1 MPDQSDIAMESKQSN
16 ATVID
21 PTVIDPTK
29 IDATKVAE
37 TSPAEISET
46 KPPQGKLPRGGLIV
60 LTATALVVTIVVVFG
75 IHSRVA
81 AETRLQQ
88 ATFQAAIPSVNVAHP
103 QPGDRA
109 QELVLPGN
117 TQAFID
123 SPIYARTNGYL
134 KRWYVDIGARVSKGQ
149 LLAEIETPELDQQL
163 RQARAELATA
173 EANVNL
179 SQITA
184 ARDENLLKTHS
195 VSTQERDNAVNG
207 YAANQ
212 ATVQSNQAN
221 VARLEQLQS
230 FEKVYAPFAGIITA
244 RETDIG
250 ALIDAGA
257 NAPKELFHIAS
268 ITKLRVYVA
277 VPEVYSVAARS
288 GAAADLT
295 LDEYPGET
303 FRGTL
308 VRNSDSIDPASRTLL
323 VEVDVENAGGRL
335 KPGAYVQVHL
345 KMPEGRRS
353 LVVPANVLLFRREG
367 LQLGVVRDGK
377 AELVRVTPGD
387 DYGDSMEILSG
398 LQPTDDVILSP
409 SDSLTSGTTVQIS
422 GSKMKGTGK

>member
-1 MPDQSDIAMESKQSN
+1 MQDNQFMPKQEETPMKSDETN
-16 ATVID
+16 ATAMG
-21 PTVIDPTK
+21 
-29 IDATKVAE
+29 ATQGAE

-46 KPPQGKLPRGGLIV
+46 KPPQGKLPKS
-60 LTATALVVTIVVVFG
+60 ALVVLGAAAVMVAIVVVFG

-134 KRWYVDIGARVSKGQ
+134 KRWYVDIGARVRNGQ

-163 RQARAELATA
+163 RQARADLATA
-173 EANVNL
+173 EANLNL

-184 ARDENLLKTHS
+184 ARDENLVKTGS
-195 VSTQERDNAVNG
+195 VSTQERDNSVNG
-207 YAANQ
+207 NAANK

-230 FEKVYAPFAGIITA
+230 YEKVYAPFDGIITA

-268 ITKLRVYVA
+268 ISKLRVYVA
-277 VPEVYSVAARS
+277 VPEVYSVAAQS
-288 GAAADLT
+288 GAPADLT
-295 LDEYPGET
+295 LDEYPGEA
-303 FRGTL
+303 FHGIL
-308 VRNSDSIDPASRTLL
+308 VRNSDAIDLASRTLL
-323 VEVDVENAGGRL
+323 VEVDVENARGRL

-345 KMPEGRRS
+345 KMPEGARS
-353 LVVPANVLLFRREG
+353 LVVPANALLFRREG
-367 LQLGVVRDGK
+367 LQVGVVRDGK
-377 AELVRVTPGD
+377 AELVRVTPGH

-409 SDSLTSGTTVQIS
+409 SDSLTSGTPVQIS
-422 GSKMKGTGK
+422 DSKTGGTGK

>member
-1 MPDQSDIAMESKQSN
+1 MLNQGDIAMESNQSQ
-16 ATVID
+16 ATVS
-21 PTVIDPTK
+21 
-29 IDATKVAE
+29 DATRVAE
-37 TSPAEISET
+37 TSPAEVSKT
-46 KPPQGKLPRGGLIV
+46 KPRQGKAPRGGLIV
-60 LTATALVVTIVVVFG
+60 LGATALVVATVVVFG

-88 ATFQAAIPSVNVAHP
+88 ATDRAAVPSVNVMHP
-103 QPGDRA
+103 QLGDRA

-134 KRWYVDIGARVSKGQ
+134 KRWHVDIGARVSKGQ

-163 RQARAELATA
+163 QQARADLGTA
-173 EANVNL
+173 EANLNL

-184 ARDENLLKTHS
+184 ARDENLLKTNS

-207 YAANQ
+207 NAANK

-230 FEKVYAPFAGIITA
+230 YEKVYAPFDGIITA

-268 ITKLRVYVA
+268 ISKLRVYVA
-277 VPEVYSVAARS
+277 VPEVYSVAAQS
-288 GAAADLT
+288 GAPADLT
-295 LDEYPGET
+295 LDEYPGEA
-303 FRGTL
+303 FHGIL
-308 VRNSDSIDPASRTLL
+308 VRNSDAIDLASRTLL
-323 VEVDVENAGGRL
+323 VEVDVENARGRL

-345 KMPEGRRS
+345 KMPEGARS
-353 LVVPANVLLFRREG
+353 LVVPANALLFRREG
-367 LQLGVVRDGK
+367 LQVGVVRDGK
-377 AELVRVTPGD
+377 AELVRVTPGH

-409 SDSLTSGTTVQIS
+409 SDSLTSGTPVQIS
-422 GSKMKGTGK
+422 DSKTGGTGK

>member
-1 MPDQSDIAMESKQSN
+1 MLKGKTPMNSGDTNAIA
-16 ATVID
+16 TD
-21 PTVIDPTK
+21 T
-29 IDATKVAE
+29 TKVTE
-37 TSPAEISET
+37 TSPAKISET
-46 KPPQGKLPRGGLIV
+46 KPPQRTLPKG
-60 LTATALVVTIVVVFG
+60 ALVVLAAMALVVAIVIVLG

-81 AETRLQQ
+81 AESRLQQ
-88 ATFQAAIPSVNVAHP
+88 STLEAAIPSVNVAHP
-103 QPGDRA
+103 EIGDRA

-134 KRWYVDIGARVSKGQ
+134 KKWYVDIGARVSKGQ

-163 RQARAELATA
+163 RQARADLATA
-173 EANVNL
+173 EANLNL

-207 YAANQ
+207 YAASQ
-212 ATVQSNQAN
+212 AIAQSNQAN

-230 FEKVYAPFAGIITA
+230 FEKMYAPFDGIITA
-244 RETDIG
+244 RATDVG

-257 NAPKELFHIAS
+257 NATKELFHIAS

-277 VPEVYSVAARS
+277 VPEVYSLAARS
-288 GAAADLT
+288 GAPADLA

-308 VRNSDSIDPASRTLL
+308 VRNSDSIDPTSRTLL
-323 VEVDVENAGGRL
+323 VEVDVENASGRL

-345 KMPEGRRS
+345 KMPDGARS
-353 LVVPANVLLFRREG
+353 LVVPANALLFRREG
-367 LQLGVVRDGK
+367 LQVGVVRDGK
-377 AELVRVTPGD
+377 AQFVKVQPGY

-409 SDSLTSGTTVQIS
+409 SDSLTSGTPVQVS
-422 GSKMKGTGK
+422 GSQREGAGE

>member
-1 MPDQSDIAMESKQSN
+1 MLNQGDIAMESNQSK
-16 ATVID
+16 AAR
-21 PTVIDPTK
+21 IDPTK
-29 IDATKVAE
+29 IDLTKIDATKAAE

-46 KPPQGKLPRGGLIV
+46 KPPQGKFPRSGLIV
-60 LTATALVVTIVVVFG
+60 LGATALVVAIVVVFG

-88 ATFQAAIPSVNVAHP
+88 ATFQAAIPSVNIVHP
-103 QPGDRA
+103 QPGDHA

-134 KRWYVDIGARVSKGQ
+134 KQWYVDIGARVSKGQ

-184 ARDENLLKTHS
+184 ARDESLLKTHS

-230 FEKVYAPFAGIITA
+230 FEKVYAPFDGIITA
-244 RETDIG
+244 RDTDVG

-257 NAPKELFHIAS
+257 NAPRELFHIAS
-268 ITKLRVYVA
+268 INRLRVYVA
-277 VPEVYSVAARS
+277 VPEVYSLAARS
-288 GAAADLT
+288 GAPADLT
-295 LDEYPGET
+295 LDEFPGET
-303 FRGTL
+303 FHGTL
-308 VRNSDSIDPASRTLL
+308 VRNSDSIDLASRTLL
-323 VEVDVENAGGRL
+323 VEVDVDNAGGRL

-345 KMPEGRRS
+345 KMPEGTRS
-353 LVVPANVLLFRREG
+353 LVVPANALLFRREG
-367 LQLGVVRDGK
+367 LQVGVVRDGK
-377 AELVRVTPGD
+377 VELVRVTPGH
-387 DYGDSMEILSG
+387 DYGDSMQILSG

-409 SDSLTSGTTVQIS
+409 SDSLTSGSPVEIS
-422 GSKMKGTGK
+422 GSKMEGAGE

>member
-1 MPDQSDIAMESKQSN
+1 MLNQGDIAMESNQRE
-16 ATVID
+16 ATMVE
-21 PTVIDPTK
+21 PTK
-29 IDATKVAE
+29 IDPTKVAE
-37 TSPAEISET
+37 TSPGDISET
-46 KPPQGKLPRGGLIV
+46 KPPQGKPPRGGLVV
-60 LTATALVVTIVVVFG
+60 LGATVLVLVIVVVFG

-88 ATFQAAIPSVNVAHP
+88 ATSQAAIPSVNVAHP
-103 QPGDRA
+103 QSGDRA

-123 SPIYARTNGYL
+123 APIYARTNGYL

-163 RQARAELATA
+163 SQARAELATA
-173 EANVNL
+173 QANLNL

-230 FEKVYAPFAGIITA
+230 YEKVYAPFDGIITA

-277 VPEVYSVAARS
+277 VPEVYSVAAQS
-288 GAAADLT
+288 DAPADLT

-303 FRGTL
+303 FHGTL

-345 KMPEGRRS
+345 KMPEGTRS
-353 LVVPANVLLFRREG
+353 LVVPANALLFRREG
-367 LQLGVVRDGK
+367 LQVGVVRDGK
-377 AELVRVTPGD
+377 AELVRVTPGH

-409 SDSLTSGTTVQIS
+409 SDSLTSGTPVQIS
-422 GSKMKGTGK
+422 GSKMGGAGE

>member
-1 MPDQSDIAMESKQSN
+1 MLSQGDVAMESNQNKTALQ
-16 ATVID
+16 AT
-21 PTVIDPTK
+21 T
-29 IDATKVAE
+29 VAE
-37 TSPAEISET
+37 TIPAEISET
-46 KPPQGKLPRGGLIV
+46 KPPQGKFPKSALIV
-60 LTATALVVTIVVVFG
+60 LGATALVIAIVVVFG
-75 IHSRVA
+75 IHSRLV
-81 AETRLQQ
+81 AETRLQE
-88 ATFQAAIPSVNVAHP
+88 ATSQAAIPSVNVVHP
-103 QPGDRA
+103 KPGDRA

-163 RQARAELATA
+163 RQARADLATA
-173 EANVNL
+173 EANQNL
-179 SQITA
+179 SKITA

-230 FEKVYAPFAGIITA
+230 YEKVYAPFDGIITA

-268 ITKLRVYVA
+268 ITKLRVYIA
-277 VPEVYSVAARS
+277 VPEVYSAVART
-288 GAAADLT
+288 GAPADLT

-308 VRNSDSIDPASRTLL
+308 VRNSDSIDPLSRTLL
-323 VEVDVENAGGRL
+323 VEVDVENPKGRL

-345 KMPEGRRS
+345 KMPEGARA
-353 LVVPANVLLFRREG
+353 LVVPANTLLFRREG
-367 LQLGVVRDGK
+367 LQVGVVRDGK
-377 AELVRVTPGD
+377 TELIRVTPGH

-409 SDSLTSGTTVQIS
+409 SDSLTSGTPVQIS
-422 GSKMKGTGK
+422 DSRMGGAAK

>member
-1 MPDQSDIAMESKQSN
+1 MPKQDDIPMKSEESN
-16 ATVID
+16 AMAPD
-21 PTVIDPTK
+21 MTK
-29 IDATKVAE
+29 APE
-37 TSPAEISET
+37 TSTAEVSET
-46 KPPQGKLPRGGLIV
+46 KPPQAKFSRSGL
-60 LTATALVVTIVVVFG
+60 LALIAVAVVVAIVVVFG
-75 IHSRVA
+75 ILSRLA

-88 ATFQAAIPSVNVAHP
+88 STDQAAIPSVNVVHP
-103 QPGDRA
+103 KPGDRA

-123 SPIYARTNGYL
+123 SPVYARTNGYL
-134 KRWYVDIGARVSKGQ
+134 KRWYFDIGARVTKGQ

-163 RQARAELATA
+163 RQARADLATA
-173 EANVNL
+173 EANQNL

-212 ATVQSNQAN
+212 ATVESNKAN
-221 VARLEQLQS
+221 VSRLEQLQAY
-230 FEKVYAPFAGIITA
+230 EKVYAPFDGIITA

-268 ITKLRVYVA
+268 ITKLRIYVA
-277 VPEVYSVAARS
+277 VPEVYSAAARN
-288 GAAADLT
+288 GAPADLT
-295 LDEYPGET
+295 LDEFPGET

-308 VRNSDSIDPASRTLL
+308 VRNSNSIDPLSRTLL
-323 VEVDVENAGGRL
+323 VEVDVENANGRL

-345 KMPEGRRS
+345 KMPEGAHP
-353 LVVPANVLLFRREG
+353 LVVPANTLLFRRDG
-367 LQLGVVRDGK
+367 LQVGVVRDGK
-377 AELVRVTPGD
+377 AELLRVTPGH

-409 SDSLTSGTTVQIS
+409 SDSLTDGTQVQIS
-422 GSKMKGTGK
+422 GSGSKTEGAAK

>member
-1 MPDQSDIAMESKQSN
+1 MKSDVTNVALAEK
-16 ATVID
+16 
-21 PTVIDPTK
+21 PK
-29 IDATKVAE
+29 IVE
-37 TSPAEISET
+37 TSPAEILEQ
-46 KPPQGKLPRGGLIV
+46 KPLRTGFPRGV
-60 LTATALVVTIVVVFG
+60 LLVLAAAAVVLMVVIAFG
-75 IHSRVA
+75 IHSRLA

-88 ATFQAAIPSVNVAHP
+88 ATGQAAIPIVTVTHP
-103 QPGDRA
+103 QLGDRA

-134 KRWYVDIGARVSKGQ
+134 KRWYVDIGARVSKGD

-163 RQARAELATA
+163 SQARAELATA
-173 EANVNL
+173 NANLNL

-184 ARDENLLKTHS
+184 TRNENLLKSHS

-230 FEKVYAPFAGIITA
+230 YEKVYAPFDGIITA

-277 VPEVYSVAARS
+277 VSEVYSVAARA
-288 GAAADLT
+288 GAPADLR
-295 LDEYPGET
+295 LDEYPGEM
-303 FRGTL
+303 FHGTL

-345 KMPEGRRS
+345 KMPEGARS
-353 LVVPANVLLFRREG
+353 LVVPANTLLFRREG
-367 LQLGVVRDGK
+367 LQVAVVRDG
-377 AELVRVTPGD
+377 
-387 DYGDSMEILSG
+387 
-398 LQPTDDVILSP
+398 
-409 SDSLTSGTTVQIS
+409 
-422 GSKMKGTGK
+422 

>member
-1 MPDQSDIAMESKQSN
+1 MNSDDANAIGME
-16 ATVID
+16 T
-21 PTVIDPTK
+21 
-29 IDATKVAE
+29 TKVAE
-37 TSPAEISET
+37 TSPAEVSET
-46 KPPQGKLPRGGLIV
+46 NAPQRKFPKGGIV
-60 LTATALVVTIVVVFG
+60 GLAAAAIVVAVVIVFG
-75 IHSRVA
+75 IHSRVE

-88 ATFQAAIPSVNVAHP
+88 ATFQAAIPSVNVTHP
-103 QPGDRA
+103 HPGDRA

-134 KRWYVDIGARVSKGQ
+134 KRWYVDIGARVSNGQ

-163 RQARAELATA
+163 QQARAELATA
-173 EANVNL
+173 EANRNL

-207 YAANQ
+207 NAANQ

-230 FEKVYAPFAGIITA
+230 FEKIYAPFDGIITA
-244 RETDIG
+244 RETDVG

-277 VPEVYSVAARS
+277 VPEVDSLAARS
-288 GAAADLT
+288 GAPADLT

-303 FRGTL
+303 FHGTL
-308 VRNSDSIDPASRTLL
+308 VRNSDSIDPVSRTLL

-345 KMPEGRRS
+345 KMPEGARS
-353 LVVPANVLLFRREG
+353 LVVPANALLFRREG
-367 LQLGVVRDGK
+367 LQVGVVRGGK
-377 AELVRVTPGD
+377 AELVRVTPGH

-398 LQPTDDVILSP
+398 LQPSDDVILSP
-409 SDSLTSGTTVQIS
+409 SDSLTSGTPVQIS
-422 GSKMKGTGK
+422 GSQTEGAGK

>member
-1 MPDQSDIAMESKQSN
+1 MKDNQFMPKRGETPVKPDESNTIASE
-16 ATVID
+16 
-21 PTVIDPTK
+21 
-29 IDATKVAE
+29 ATKVAE
-37 TSPAEISET
+37 TSPAVTAET
-46 KPPQGKLPRGGLIV
+46 KPPQGKFPKGGLLV
-60 LTATALVVTIVVVFG
+60 LGAMALVVALVVVFG

-88 ATFQAAIPSVNVAHP
+88 TTLQAAIPTVNVAHP

-117 TQAFID
+117 TQAYID

-134 KRWYVDIGARVSKGQ
+134 KRWYVDIGARVSNGQ

-179 SQITA
+179 SEITA

-230 FEKVYAPFAGIITA
+230 YEKVYAPFDGIITA

-268 ITKLRVYVA
+268 ISKLRVYVA
-277 VPEVYSVAARS
+277 VPEVYSVAAQS
-288 GAAADLT
+288 GAPADLT

-303 FRGTL
+303 FHGTL
-308 VRNSDSIDPASRTLL
+308 VRNSDSIDLASRTLL
-323 VEVDVENAGGRL
+323 VEVDVENTRGRL

-345 KMPEGRRS
+345 KMPEGTRS
-353 LVVPANVLLFRREG
+353 LVVPANALLFRREG
-367 LQLGVVRDGK
+367 LQVGVVRDGK
-377 AELVRVTPGD
+377 AELVRVTPGH

-398 LQPTDDVILSP
+398 VQPTDDVILSP
-409 SDSLTSGTTVQIS
+409 SDSLTSGTPVQI
-422 GSKMKGTGK
+422 GELRTAGAQK

>member
-1 MPDQSDIAMESKQSN
+1 MLKRDDMAMKSDETS
-16 ATVID
+16 AT
-21 PTVIDPTK
+21 
-29 IDATKVAE
+29 ATDTAKAIE
-37 TSPAEISET
+37 TSPAEGSQT
-46 KPPQGKLPRGGLIV
+46 KPPQRKVPRSGLIV
-60 LTATALVVTIVVVFG
+60 LGATALVVAMVVVFG

-88 ATFQAAIPSVNVAHP
+88 ATLQAAIPSVNVVHP

-134 KRWYVDIGARVSKGQ
+134 KQWYVDIGARVSKGQ

-173 EANVNL
+173 QANVNL

-184 ARDENLLKTHS
+184 ARDENLLKTRS

-212 ATVQSNQAN
+212 ATVQSNEAN

-230 FEKVYAPFAGIITA
+230 YEKVYAPFDGIITA

-268 ITKLRVYVA
+268 ISQLRVYVGVPA
-277 VPEVYSVAARS
+277 VLFVAARS
-288 GAAADLT
+288 GAPADLT
-295 LDEYPGET
+295 LDEYPGQT
-303 FRGTL
+303 FHGTL
-308 VRNSDSIDPASRTLL
+308 VRNSDSIDAASRTLL
-323 VEVDVENAGGRL
+323 VEVDVDNARSRL
-335 KPGAYVQVHL
+335 MPGAYVEVHL
-345 KMPEGRRS
+345 KLPEGARS
-353 LVVPANVLLFRREG
+353 LVVPANALLFRREG

-377 AELVRVTPGD
+377 AQLIPVTPGH

-398 LQPTDDVILSP
+398 LQPTDNVILSP
-409 SDSLTSGTTVQIS
+409 SDSLTSGTPVQVN
-422 GSKMKGTGK
+422 GSQAAGGGE

>member
-1 MPDQSDIAMESKQSN
+1 MKSD
-16 ATVID
+16 
-21 PTVIDPTK
+21 
-29 IDATKVAE
+29 E
-37 TSPAEISET
+37 TSATSAEIPEIVET
-46 KPPQGKLPRGGLIV
+46 TPAGIPEQKPLRTGLPRGV
-60 LTATALVVTIVVVFG
+60 LVLLAAAAVVLAIVVVFG

-81 AETRLQQ
+81 AQTRLQQ

-103 QPGDRA
+103 QLEDRA

-134 KRWYVDIGARVSKGQ
+134 RRWYVDIGARVSKGQ

-163 RQARAELATA
+163 QQARADLGTA
-173 EANVNL
+173 EANLNL

-184 ARDENLLKTHS
+184 ARDENLVKTGS

-207 YAANQ
+207 NAANK

-230 FEKVYAPFAGIITA
+230 YEKVYAPFAGIITA

-257 NAPKELFHIAS
+257 NAPRELFHIAS
-268 ITKLRVYVA
+268 VTTLRVYVA
-277 VPEVYSVAARS
+277 VPEVYSLAARS
-288 GAAADLT
+288 GAPADLT

-303 FRGTL
+303 FHGTL
-308 VRNSDSIDPASRTLL
+308 VRNSNSIDTISRTLL

-345 KMPEGRRS
+345 KMPESMRS
-353 LVVPANVLLFRREG
+353 LVVPANALLFRREG
-367 LQLGVVRDGK
+367 LQVGVVRDGK
-377 AELVRVTPGD
+377 AELVRVTPGH

-409 SDSLTSGTTVQIS
+409 SDSLTSGTAVEIS
-422 GSKMKGTGK
+422 GSKMGGPVK